1 MNYEPTLRSE
11 SREQV
16 YLYYAEPQGGNEDL
30 FLVIQTS
37 PLPSKFNQQHI
48 YICWAD
54 AWNS

>member
-30 FLVIQTS
+30 FLVILS
-37 PLPSKFNQQHI
+37 PLPSKFYQQHI
-48 YICWAD
+48 DICWAD

>member
-30 FLVIQTS
+30 FLVILS
-37 PLPSKFNQQHI
+37 PLPSKFYQQHI
-48 YICWAD
+48 DICWAD
-54 AWNS
+54 TWNS

>member
-30 FLVIQTS
+30 FLVIPPS
-37 PLPSKFNQQHI
+37 LLLNHYSEADIVGGLPLQV
-48 YICWAD
+48 
-54 AWNS
+54 